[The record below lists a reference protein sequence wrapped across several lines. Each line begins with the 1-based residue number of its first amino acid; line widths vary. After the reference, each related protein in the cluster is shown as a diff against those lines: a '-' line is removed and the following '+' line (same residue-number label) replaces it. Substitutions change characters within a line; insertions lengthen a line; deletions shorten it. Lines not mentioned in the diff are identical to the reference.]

1 MRHRKGLIAIFARIF
16 SPVTFS
22 AFALSPLSIFDSLA
36 EHLSQSPDKR
46 RCHHQEITIVLET
59 DIMADLTTIH
69 TDVVGSLLR
78 PEYLKDAR
86 QKLDEG
92 KIAADEFQ
100 RLEDKAV
107 SEAIALQESI
117 GLDVITDGEM
127 RRLNFQES
135 FGAAVE
141 GFDAGASKLHT
152 YERRVEGAAPLQR
165 WEIPDLGSHGTAVS
179 HRRPVVGKLKLV
191 RNIPLEEYKAAA
203 KVAKTPIKVTLIG
216 PDRISQRFAYEQS
229 SAIYKGMDEFVADV
243 VAIERAIVKGLGE
256 AGCRYVQIDAP
267 GFTAYVDEPSMAQMR
282 SRGEDPM
289 ENFSRSLKAE
299 AEVIKNFPGI
309 TFGIHLC
316 RGNQRSM
323 WHREGTYD
331 AIAERLFNE
340 LPHQRFLLEYD
351 TPRAGSFAP
360 LRFVPKGKMIVLGLI
375 TTKVPQLEQVDEL
388 RKRIDQASKYISVDQ
403 LAISPQCGFASDVV
417 GNLIS
422 ADDQK
427 RKLETM
433 VETARQVWH

>member
-1 MRHRKGLIAIFARIF
+1 
-16 SPVTFS
+16 
-22 AFALSPLSIFDSLA
+22 
-36 EHLSQSPDKR
+36 
-46 RCHHQEITIVLET
+46 
-59 DIMADLTTIH
+59 MADLASIR

-78 PEYLKDAR
+78 PVYLREAR
-86 QKLDEG
+86 QKLDHG
-92 KIAADEFQ
+92 QIAPDAFQ
-100 RLEDKAV
+100 KLEDQAV
-107 SEAIALQESI
+107 SEAVKLQESV

-141 GFDAGASKLHT
+141 GFDAGASKFET
-152 YERRVEGAAPLQR
+152 YERRVAGATPLQR
-165 WEIPDLGSHGTAVS
+165 WEIPDIGHHGTAVS
-179 HRRPVVGKLKLV
+179 HRRPVLSRIKLV
-191 RNIPLEEYKAAA
+191 RNIPLEEYQAAA
-203 KVAKTPIKVTLIG
+203 KIAKTPLKVTLIG
-216 PDRISQRFAYEQS
+216 PDRISQRFNYED
-229 SAIYKGMDEFVADV
+229 SAKIYDGMDDFVADV
-243 VAIERAIVKGLGE
+243 VDIERKIVKGLAD

-282 SRGEDPM
+282 ARGEDPM
-289 ENFSRSLKAE
+289 ANFSRSLKAE
-299 AEVIKNFPGI
+299 AAVIKDFPNV

-375 TTKVPQLEQVDEL
+375 TTKVPELEKVDEL

-403 LAISPQCGFASDVV
+403 LAVSPQCGFASDVV
-417 GNLIS
+417 GNMIS
-422 ADDQK
+422 PDDQK
-427 RKLETM
+427 RKLELM

>member
-1 MRHRKGLIAIFARIF
+1 MSDLNRI
-16 SPVTFS
+16 
-22 AFALSPLSIFDSLA
+22 
-36 EHLSQSPDKR
+36 R
-46 RCHHQEITIVLET
+46 
-59 DIMADLTTIH
+59 

-78 PEYLKDAR
+78 PDYLKNGR
-86 QKLDEG
+86 QSFDDG
-92 KIAADEFQ
+92 KMTAEAFHQ
-100 RLEDKAV
+100 LEDRAVREAV
-107 SEAIALQESI
+107 SLQESV
-117 GLDVITDGEM
+117 GLDVLTDGEM

-141 GFDAGASKLHT
+141 GFDAGSSKMHT
-152 YERRVEGAAPLQR
+152 YERRVEGASPLRR
-165 WEIPDLGSHGTAVS
+165 WEIPELGSHGTAVS
-179 HRRPVVGKLKLV
+179 HRRPVVSRLRLV
-191 RNIPLEEYKAAA
+191 RNIPLEEYQSVSR
-203 KVAKTPIKVTLIG
+203 VAKTPAKVTLIG
-216 PDRISQRFAYEQS
+216 PDRISQRFAYEAS
-229 SAIYKGMDEFVADV
+229 SAVYKNVDEFVADV
-243 VAIERAIVKGLGE
+243 VSIERQIVKGLAD

-289 ENFSRSLKAE
+289 ANFARSLKAE
-299 AEVIKNFPGI
+299 ADVIKGFPGV

-340 LPHQRFLLEYD
+340 LPHNRFLLEYD

-360 LRFVPKGKMIVLGLI
+360 LRFVPKGKTIVLGLI
-375 TTKVPQLEQVDEL
+375 TTKVPELERVEDLMKRVDE
-388 RKRIDQASKYISVDQ
+388 ASKYISTDQ

-417 GNLIS
+417 GNLIT

-427 RKLETM
+427 RKLEVM
-433 VETARQVWH
+433 VETARRVWG